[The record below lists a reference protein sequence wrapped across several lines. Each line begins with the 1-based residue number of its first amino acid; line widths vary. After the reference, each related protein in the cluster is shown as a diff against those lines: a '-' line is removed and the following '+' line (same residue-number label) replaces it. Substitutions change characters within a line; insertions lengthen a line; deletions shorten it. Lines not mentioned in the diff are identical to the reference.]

1 MLRTIFFDLDDTILD
16 FHQAEKRALAETLRS
31 FQMEPT
37 PAILDRYHVLNRQP
51 VGVVGGGEAHS
62 LPGADP
68 PVRSAVFRIGYRLL
82 QSGGLQGLRAI
93 PLSGTFFY
101 TRRSGAAG
109 EHLIQDTICILP
121 VTVPRRSRP
130 GRLKSAGIEKYFKDI
145 FISEKMG
152 ADKPSTAFFQACF
165 AAIPGFDAA
174 DALMV
179 GDSLTSDIRGA
190 RDAGLRSCWFNP
202 HGATP
207 RPDIKPDY
215 TVRTLEELP
224 ALLERL

>member
-1 MLRTIFFDLDDTILD
+1 MKETESQIRRRRTFAIISHPDAGKTTLTEKLLLYGGAIQQAGIVLGQQMALIKQELTGGRICHGIDQLVAGARELLENISSRYDLY
-16 FHQAEKRALAETLRS
+16 LAS
-31 FQMEPT
+31 
-37 PAILDRYHVLNRQP
+37 N
-51 VGVVGGGEAHS
+51 
-62 LPGADP
+62 
-68 PVRSAVFRIGYRLL
+68 
-82 QSGGLQGLRAI
+82 
-93 PLSGTFFY
+93 
-101 TRRSGAAG
+101 GAASV
-109 EHLIQDTICILP
+109 QA
-121 VTVPRRSRP
+121 

-215 TVRTLEELP
+215 TVRTLEQLP
-224 ALLERL
+224 ALLQRL

>member
-37 PAILDRYHVLNRQP
+37 PAILDRYHVLNRQQWELLEEGKLTRSQ
-51 VGVVGGGEAHS
+51 VLIRRFDLLFSELGISCSSQEVCKVYERFLSQGHFFI
-62 LPGADP
+62 PGA
-68 PVRSAVFRIGYRLL
+68 RELL
-82 QSGGLQGLRAI
+82 ENISSRYDLYLA
-93 PLSGTFFY
+93 SN
-101 TRRSGAAG
+101 GAASV
-109 EHLIQDTICILP
+109 QA
-121 VTVPRRSRP
+121 
-130 GRLKSAGIEKYFKDI
+130 GRLKSAGIEKYVKDI

-215 TVRTLEELP
+215 TVRTLEQLP